1 MYFHLHGLF
10 LRLDLVVLY
19 AKSSIQ
25 EEEEKEDDF
34 FTRKFDVQLME
45 KLVKCH
51 IWNYLCMV
59 LKTGH
64 LGK

>member
-10 LRLDLVVLY
+10 LRLELVLLY
-19 AKSSIQ
+19 AKGNIQ
-25 EEEEKEDDF
+25 EEEF
-34 FTRKFDVQLME
+34 FTRKFDVQLKK

-51 IWNYLCMV
+51 TWNCLCMV